1 MSKLTN
7 IQKILLI
14 LSIIIVIAG
23 AIIIAT
29 IGLKFDLRYEEAKKI
44 ELNLQND
51 FNIADVKAITDEV
64 LPNQDVLLQKVE
76 LFDDT
81 VSIISKEITEEQK
94 NTLVE
99 KINEKYGTEITTEET
114 QILSIPHTRGRDII
128 KPYIMPFAIATLI
141 IIIYM
146 AIRYHNLSSIKVI
159 IKTIL
164 LSIWTELVLLGI
176 IAIARIPIGRL
187 TIPLV
192 IIVYMITLLGLTST
206 FEKQLSN
213 LNKKE

>member
-29 IGLKFDLRYEEAKKI
+29 IGLKFDLRYEKAKKI